1 MLKYTFPFLIILM
14 NNNNNVF
21 GISLDDNIQNNIDN
35 YETISNNSNNTTTTL
50 GDDKNAITD
59 FYLVVTI
66 GLLAS
71 LMNLLGSL
79 YVIHRTYIVWKLD
92 KIITLSL
99 RMPFYIAL
107 TDAFLSFIHT
117 INLSYTAANKTTWTQ
132 SSCAVIGGLVI
143 ILFAINALLVGI
155 IAIAT
160 WLRVYENDNNEKEST
175 LSPLP
180 TFNTNKRNK
189 PDLLTLRYTNLSH
202 ITVDFSNTGDNDN
215 VGSND
220 IDNIKGSYK
229 KLVQNEINEINK
241 RRRL

>member
-1 MLKYTFPFLIILM
+1 
-14 NNNNNVF
+14 
-21 GISLDDNIQNNIDN
+21 
-35 YETISNNSNNTTTTL
+35 
-50 GDDKNAITD
+50 
-59 FYLVVTI
+59 
-66 GLLAS
+66 
-71 LMNLLGSL
+71 MNLLGSL

-155 IAIAT
+155 IAIST
-160 WLRVYENDNNEKEST
+160 WLRVCKNIEIDNGIYDYKLWAITITLSLIIICSSANEFGPQKFWQAEHVFLYLMAVTDENDNNEKEST

-202 ITVDFSNTGDNDN
+202 ITVDFSNT
-215 VGSND
+215 
-220 IDNIKGSYK
+220 
-229 KLVQNEINEINK
+229 E
-241 RRRL
+241 

>member
-160 WLRVYENDNNEKEST
+160 WLRVCKNIEIDNGIYDYKLWAITIT
-175 LSPLP
+175 LSLIIIC
-180 TFNTNKRNK
+180 
-189 PDLLTLRYTNLSH
+189 S
-202 ITVDFSNTGDNDN
+202 SA
-215 VGSND
+215 
-220 IDNIKGSYK
+220 
-229 KLVQNEINEINK
+229 NEFGPQK
-241 RRRL
+241 FWQV